1 MGVRQG
7 LHRIAELQLFFI
19 FLQTQAG
26 CGAAL
31 INGEGNNLLICRVKF
46 GHNASD
52 LFMFVLV
59 IFWAINSGVLGLAL
73 LELSA
78 RVEVD
83 PHGAFKDWDPMD
95 CNPCNWSGVQCS
107 DGKVEIL

>member
-7 LHRIAELQLFFI
+7 LHRIAELHLFFI

-26 CGAAL
+26 CGAAM
-31 INGEGNNLLICRVKF
+31 INGEGNNLAICRVKF
-46 GHNASD
+46 VHNASD
-52 LFMFVLV
+52 PFMFMLVL
-59 IFWAINSGVLGLAL
+59 FLAINSGVLGLAL

-95 CNPCNWSGVQCS
+95 SNPCNWSGVQCS